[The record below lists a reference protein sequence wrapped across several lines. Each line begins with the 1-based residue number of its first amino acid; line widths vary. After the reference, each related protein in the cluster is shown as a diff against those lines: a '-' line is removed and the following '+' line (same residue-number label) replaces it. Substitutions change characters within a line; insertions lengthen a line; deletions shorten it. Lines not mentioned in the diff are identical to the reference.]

1 MNQET
6 DTNHANSARRS
17 PLIWDWPLR
26 VWHWLIAI
34 CATTALLT
42 GLFQDWNAMTIHR
55 WAGIAVVALLG
66 FRLLWGIWGGTYSR
80 FRHYWTTPKQV
91 ISHFGG
97 NLEPK
102 SHTPPGIA
110 LAVCMMIALG
120 VQSVAGLFTTDDVFI
135 EGPFVRHVPDEVV
148 ELATD
153 LHHLVWWAIISLI
166 AIHLIAHAVYGGIL
180 RSSIPLS
187 MITGRKPVE
196 AEPTEFSLTR
206 ALFTFGIAIV
216 GFYVVLQYLR

>member
-1 MNQET
+1 VSQ
-6 DTNHANSARRS
+6 DTNTDHKNSKS
-17 PLIWDWPLR
+17 QNPLIWDWPLR

-34 CATTALLT
+34 CAITALLT
-42 GLFQDWNAMTIHR
+42 GLIQDWNAMTVHR

-66 FRLLWGIWGGTYSR
+66 FRLLWGIWCGTYSR
-80 FRHYWTTPKQV
+80 FRNYWTTPKRV
-91 ISHFGG
+91 ISHFRGK
-97 NLEPK
+97 LEPNP
-102 SHTPPGIA
+102 HTPPGIA
-110 LAVCMMIALG
+110 LAVCMMIMLG

-153 LHHLVWWAIISLI
+153 LHHLVWWVIIALI
-166 AIHLIAHAVYGGIL
+166 SIHLIAHAVYGGIL

-187 MITGRKPVE
+187 MVTGRKPVV

-206 ALFTFGIAIV
+206 ALFTFGIAIA
-216 GFYVVLQYLR
+216 GFYVILQYLR

>member
-1 MNQET
+1 
-6 DTNHANSARRS
+6 
-17 PLIWDWPLR
+17 
-26 VWHWLIAI
+26 
-34 CATTALLT
+34 
-42 GLFQDWNAMTIHR
+42 MTIHR

-97 NLEPK
+97 KLEPK

-110 LAVCMMIALG
+110 LAVCMMVALG

-135 EGPFVRHVPDEVV
+135 EGPFVRHVPDEFV
-148 ELATD
+148 ELATG
-153 LHHLVWWAIISLI
+153 LHQLVWWAVILLI

-187 MITGRKPVE
+187 MITGRKPVTD
-196 AEPTEFSLTR
+196 EPTEFSLAR
-206 ALFTFGIAIV
+206 ALFTFGIAIA
-216 GFYVVLQYLR
+216 GFYFVLQFLR